1 MHPTINNSPLTWHA
15 LHIAHVF
22 SAVCSG
28 VSLSCKMLSKHVTN
42 DFATR
47 FRLSC
52 QMLSEKFKAFYDS
65 ITFLI
70 RLYKSKERP
79 SILISLGFQIL
90 KPNLYSLRISLR
102 LRSFSRSLLMRLS
115 LWSQKL
121 NFHAKNLESVTNLLG
136 SSIFFSINCFFQ
148 TGMAAILRSSS
159 SLALFCIASFLP
171 FSAAFLAIIS
181 RFHLGISAP
190 LGSWV
195 GTCKDFSDHYTI
207 CPSQQ
212 IRDGRILRWAHCSY
226 KV

>member
-1 MHPTINNSPLTWHA
+1 MP
-15 LHIAHVF
+15 
-22 SAVCSG
+22 
-28 VSLSCKMLSKHVTN
+28 
-42 DFATR
+42 
-47 FRLSC
+47 
-52 QMLSEKFKAFYDS
+52 
-65 ITFLI
+65 
-70 RLYKSKERP
+70 
-79 SILISLGFQIL
+79 
-90 KPNLYSLRISLR
+90 
-102 LRSFSRSLLMRLS
+102 
-115 LWSQKL
+115 
-121 NFHAKNLESVTNLLG
+121 KNLNIVTNLLG

-212 IRDGRILRWAHCSY
+212 IRDGRIRRWSHCSKKSNMIDLKFFCY
-226 KV
+226 LHSWIRSAVISDYRIITDEIKTFWGESKSLSNMPFYLSARLLHRLNRLAGA